1 MRQSPFI
8 WLGSGRT
15 RKRKVARKGGLLDQA
30 ARSGLPV
37 PYGGILLDD
46 FYRICLLEGLAESV
60 GGAVVIPDPVWL
72 YEVLYRDVRFPR
84 LKKFAAVRSAAAIP
98 AGESHT
104 NGIARLDVDFRDP
117 VQVAEALKGVWS
129 AMNRLDSE
137 QPLDVLVME
146 MVAVQT
152 AGEAMSALDSTKDR
166 IDVTMGVDSEL
177 YGSFS
182 LEKIGAFQRASANMP
197 PFARRLQK
205 LLRGVRRSFGKG
217 DWRID
222 WADDG
227 EICRLL
233 QIY

>member
-15 RKRKVARKGGLLDQA
+15 RKRKVARKGRLLDQA

-37 PYGGILLDD
+37 PSGGILLDD
-46 FYRICLLEGLAESV
+46 FFRICLLEGLADLV
-60 GGAVVIPDPVWL
+60 GGAVVIPDPIWL
-72 YEVLYRDVRFPR
+72 HEVLYRDVRFPR
-84 LKKFAAVRSAAAIP
+84 LDKLAAVRSAAAIP
-98 AGESHT
+98 AGESRPI
-104 NGIARLDVDFRDP
+104 GIARLDVDFRDP
-117 VQVAEALKGVWS
+117 VQVAEALRDVWS
-129 AMNRLDSE
+129 AMNHLNSE
-137 QPLDVLVME
+137 QPLDVMVME
-146 MVAVQT
+146 MVSIQT
-152 AGEAMSALDSTKDR
+152 SGEAISAMDSTKDQ
-166 IDVTMGVDSEL
+166 INVKVGANSEL
-177 YGSFS
+177 SGSFA

-227 EICRLL
+227 EVCRLL

>member
-1 MRQSPFI
+1 MHQSPFI

-15 RKRKVARKGGLLDQA
+15 RKRKVARKGRLLDQA

-60 GGAVVIPDPVWL
+60 DGAVIIPDPVWL
-72 YEVLYRDVRFPR
+72 HEVLFRDVRFPR
-84 LKKFAAVRSAAAIP
+84 LKKFAAVRSAAAST
-98 AGESHT
+98 AVESHPIT
-104 NGIARLDVDFRDP
+104 IARLDVDLREP
-117 VQVAEALKGVWS
+117 VQVAEALREVWS
-129 AMNRLDSE
+129 AMHRLNSE

-146 MVAVQT
+146 MVSIQT
-152 AGEAMSALDSTKDR
+152 AGKAMSALDSTKDQ
-166 IDVTMGVDSEL
+166 INVTIGTDSEL
-177 YGSFS
+177 YGSFT
-182 LEKIGAFQRASANMP
+182 LEKIGAFQRASANKP

-222 WADDG
+222 WVDDG
-227 EICRLL
+227 EICQLL

>member
-1 MRQSPFI
+1 MRKSPFI

-15 RKRKVARKGGLLDQA
+15 RKRKVGRKGRLLDQA

-60 GGAVVIPDPVWL
+60 DGAVVIPDPVWL
-72 YEVLYRDVRFPR
+72 HEVLFRDVHFPR
-84 LKKFAAVRSAAAIP
+84 LKKFAAVRPAAAIP
-98 AGESHT
+98 AGKSYPIT
-104 NGIARLDVDFRDP
+104 IARLGVDFREP
-117 VQVAEALKGVWS
+117 VQVAEALREVWS
-129 AMNRLDSE
+129 AMIRLNSE

-146 MVAVQT
+146 MVAIQT
-152 AGEAMSALDSTKDR
+152 AGEAMSALGSTKDQ
-166 IDVTMGVDSEL
+166 INVNMGVDGEL
-177 YGSFS
+177 YGSFT
-182 LEKIGAFQRASANMP
+182 LEKIGAFQRVSADKP

-227 EICRLL
+227 EICRIL